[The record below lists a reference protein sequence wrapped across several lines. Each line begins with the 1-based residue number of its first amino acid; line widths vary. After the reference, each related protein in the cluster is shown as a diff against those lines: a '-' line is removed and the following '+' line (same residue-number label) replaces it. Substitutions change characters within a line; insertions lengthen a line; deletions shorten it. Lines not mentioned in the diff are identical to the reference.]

1 MTIASS
7 VAFEKSV
14 SVGGVS
20 LRDYVN
26 DPEDWAKSFFDSIT
40 TDDMLTLLVMSLMY
54 GWPLSLKVLAG
65 VDCGQE
71 RKQPGQQALHG
82 AQCY

>member
-14 SVGGVS
+14 SKGGGVS

-40 TDDMLTLLVMSLMY
+40 TDDMLTFLVMSLMY
-54 GWPLSLKVLAG
+54 G
-65 VDCGQE
+65 CG
-71 RKQPGQQALHG
+71 P
-82 AQCY
+82 